1 MCKSLALDR
10 GVIYICQIKIR
21 GGGFVGLGKHPAF
34 SLKLDHGLGEIQ
46 NKGNT
51 SPISLS
57 VPVILELKGT
67 PCCK

>member
-1 MCKSLALDR
+1 MYKSLALDR
-10 GVIYICQIKIR
+10 GVICICQIKIR
-21 GGGFVGLGKHPAF
+21 GGFVGLGKHPAF

-57 VPVILELKGT
+57 GPVILELTGT

>member
-1 MCKSLALDR
+1 MSNKD
-10 GVIYICQIKIR
+10 K
-21 GGGFVGLGKHPAF
+21 GGGVVGLGKHPAF